1 MMAPLMLSR
10 LQPPAGSTKNRKR
23 IGRGPGSGMGK
34 TSGRGHKGQKA
45 RSGGV
50 GNVRNW
56 SEGGQMPLQRRIPKR
71 GFRNIFREEFQAVN
85 LATLIKCQAGEVTPE
100 ILKQLGII
108 KSTRLP
114 VKILGM
120 GKLEAALHVKAAA
133 FSKSAIEKIKA
144 AGGKTEVI

>member
-1 MMAPLMLSR
+1 
-10 LQPPAGSTKNRKR
+10 
-23 IGRGPGSGMGK
+23 MGK

-45 RSGGV
+45 RTGGKSKV
-50 GNVRNW
+50 KNW

-71 GFRNIFREEFQAVN
+71 GFRNIFREEFQVVN
-85 LATLIKCQAGEVTPE
+85 LTELIKCQAGEVTPE
-100 ILKQLGII
+100 TLKQLGII

-133 FSKSAIEKIKA
+133 FSKSAVEKIRA